1 MASGHVSRANRPNT
15 WPHRP
20 MLLHRKKSLPTRS
33 RPHMALSCQSGMSA
47 QHRCRGRSGRGSI
60 KPKTWDPYRTS
71 ATAFRAAGRGD
82 TMLPSDPEAGMR
94 RRDFI
99 AGIVGTAVYPF
110 VARAQGQS
118 KPVVGFLDARSAD
131 VIPERLRAFREGL
144 KDAGYIDGENVE
156 LIYRF
161 AENQVDRLPAL
172 AGDLVHRKVSV
183 IATAGDDVA
192 ALAKVATSTIPIAF
206 IVSQDPVK
214 MGLVASLSHPS
225 GNMTGINF
233 VAGEVVGK
241 RIELLRALLPSA
253 RRIAILVNPSSPR
266 NTELTLRELEPAAQ
280 TLKLDFLV
288 FNAAT
293 RQEID
298 AVFEMFSRERPDGL
312 FVSSDVMFSSRRVQL
327 VTLSTRLGIPA
338 VFPNREVAEIGGLM
352 SYGTNISDAW
362 RQSGVNVGR
371 ILNGEKPAEMP
382 VLQANKFEFVINVQT
397 ARALGLT
404 VPQSLLIAAD
414 EVIE

>member
-1 MASGHVSRANRPNT
+1 
-15 WPHRP
+15 
-20 MLLHRKKSLPTRS
+20 
-33 RPHMALSCQSGMSA
+33 
-47 QHRCRGRSGRGSI
+47 
-60 KPKTWDPYRTS
+60 
-71 ATAFRAAGRGD
+71 
-82 TMLPSDPEAGMR
+82 MLPSDPEADMR

-99 AGIVGTAVYPF
+99 AGIVGSAAYPF
-110 VARAQGQS
+110 VARAQGQT

-266 NTELTLRELEPAAQ
+266 NTELTLKELEPAAQ
-280 TLKLDFLV
+280 TLKLDFSV
-288 FNAAT
+288 FNATT